1 VKESERFAAFC
12 WRWRGI
18 KEGAREQ
25 EVSKISFQQQENIF
39 Q

>member
-1 VKESERFAAFC
+1 VKESERFATFC

-18 KEGAREQ
+18 RKGAKEQKISE
-25 EVSKISFQQQENIF
+25 ISFQQQKNTF